1 MRIVSKHPILVGT
14 AVLTLVSL
22 GLYGCKNFLTDA
34 SKPQGTLDQSTLAT
48 AAGVEGTLIAAYRT
62 LDCTTGTSSDWGCA
76 ASNWVWGTVAADEAY
91 KGSTLSD
98 QPPINDV
105 EGYHWG
111 TANASTYLNTKWRN
125 VYEGINRA
133 NATLRLLKQVQAASP
148 GAISPADASSIEGEA
163 TFLRAHYHFEAY
175 RMWGA
180 IPYYRE
186 DDTDFRKP
194 NLAASAVPAE
204 ILKDLDAAIA
214 KLPATPRGGQKGR
227 ATSWM
232 AKAYKGRVLMYEG
245 QFASAI
251 AAFEDVKANGPYKLA
266 PSFDEVWTGINA
278 FRNGPEE
285 ILAYDASV
293 NDGEPGGNNGNY
305 GERLNFPYSGSHF
318 QCCGFNQPTQNLVNF
333 FKVDATTGL
342 PLVMVDSTTWNVDDN
357 MLGGERNT
365 VPVDP
370 RLDYTVGRDSVPFK
384 DWGFFKVSNT
394 SDSWVRDVANGGPYS
409 PKKNAQEKV
418 SGAESSSAGW
428 QPQQEN
434 SVHIHLFRYADLL
447 LMLAEA
453 YVERNSAG
461 DLENARAIVNQI
473 RDRAAV
479 RVQGCGSPVVDSVFT
494 ARGSGCGNSNL
505 TTPMPAMTAGKTSLK
520 MPWASYE
527 IGEYT
532 TPWVDQNY
540 AREAVR
546 TERRLELAMEGQR
559 MFDLRRWG
567 EPYAAARINGFI
579 NGIGGGNEKT
589 RRLFLANAEPFVQK
603 HMWYPIPADQIDL
616 SKVGGTPKLTQNPGW

>member
-1 MRIVSKHPILVGT
+1 MRIVSKHPLLVGT

-34 SKPQGTLDQSTLAT
+34 SKPQGTLDQGTLAT
-48 AAGVEGTLIAAYRT
+48 ADGVEGTLIAAYRT
-62 LDCTTGTSSDWGCA
+62 LDCTSNTSSDWGCA

-91 KGSTLSD
+91 KGSTLDD

-111 TANASTYLNTKWRN
+111 TANASSYLNTKWTN
-125 VYEGINRA
+125 LYEGITRA
-133 NATLRLLKQVQAASP
+133 NATLRLLKEVQTASP
-148 GAISPADASSIEGEA
+148 GAIAAADASSIEGEA
-163 TFLRAHYHFEAY
+163 IFLRAHYHFEAY

-186 DDTDFRKP
+186 DDTDFRKA
-194 NLAASAVPAE
+194 NMKATDVPAE

-214 KLPATPRGGQKGR
+214 KLPSSPRNNEKGR
-227 ATSWM
+227 ATSWT
-232 AKAYKGRVLMYEG
+232 AKAYKGRVLIYTG
-245 QFASAI
+245 QYAAAI
-251 AAFEDVKANGPYKLA
+251 PVLEDVRANGPYRLMT
-266 PSFDEVWTGINA
+266 SYDQVWSGISAN
-278 FRNGPEE
+278 RNGPEE
-285 ILAYDASV
+285 IFAYQASV
-293 NDGEPGGNNGNY
+293 NDGEPNGNNGNY

-318 QCCGFNQPTQNLVNF
+318 VCCGFNQPTQNLVNF
-333 FKVDATTGL
+333 FKTDATTGL
-342 PLVMVDSTTWNVDDN
+342 PLVMVDSTTWNVDDAN
-357 MLGGERNT
+357 LDGHRTT
-365 VPVDP
+365 VSVDP
-370 RLDYTVGRDSVPFK
+370 RLDFTVGRDSVPYK
-384 DWGFFKVSNT
+384 DWGFFSLG
-394 SDSWVRDVANGGPYS
+394 DGWVRDVANGGPYS

-434 SVHIHLFRYADLL
+434 SVHIHLFRFADML

-453 YVERNSAG
+453 YVEQNR
-461 DLENARAIVNQI
+461 LEDARGIVNQI

-479 RVQGCGSPVVDSVFT
+479 RAQGCGDASVATKF
-494 ARGSGCGNSNL
+494 AGCNGSTSL
-505 TTPMPAMTAGKTSLK
+505 TVAMPAMASGVSTLQ
-520 MPWASYE
+520 MPWAKYE

-532 TPWVDQNY
+532 APWTSQAY

-579 NGIGGGNEKT
+579 NGEGGGAEKT
-589 RRLFLANAEPFVQK
+589 RRLFLATAELFQQK
-603 HMWYPIPADQIDL
+603 HMFYPIPSLQIDL
-616 SKVGGTPKLTQNPGW
+616 SKVAGQARLTQNTGW

>member
-1 MRIVSKHPILVGT
+1 MKIVSRHPMLVGT
-14 AVLTLVSL
+14 AVLTL
-22 GLYGCKNFLTDA
+22 GLAGVYGCQNFLTDA
-34 SKPQGTLDQSTLAT
+34 SRSQGTLDQTTLANK
-48 AAGVEGTLIAAYRT
+48 AGVEGSLIATYRT
-62 LDCTTGTSSDWGCA
+62 LDCTSNTNSDWGCA

-342 PLVMVDSTTWNVDDN
+342 PLVMVDS
-357 MLGGERNT
+357 
-365 VPVDP
+365 
-370 RLDYTVGRDSVPFK
+370 
-384 DWGFFKVSNT
+384 
-394 SDSWVRDVANGGPYS
+394 
-409 PKKNAQEKV
+409 
-418 SGAESSSAGW
+418 
-428 QPQQEN
+428 
-434 SVHIHLFRYADLL
+434 
-447 LMLAEA
+447 
-453 YVERNSAG
+453 
-461 DLENARAIVNQI
+461 
-473 RDRAAV
+473 
-479 RVQGCGSPVVDSVFT
+479 
-494 ARGSGCGNSNL
+494 
-505 TTPMPAMTAGKTSLK
+505 
-520 MPWASYE
+520 
-527 IGEYT
+527 
-532 TPWVDQNY
+532 
-540 AREAVR
+540 
-546 TERRLELAMEGQR
+546 
-559 MFDLRRWG
+559 
-567 EPYAAARINGFI
+567 
-579 NGIGGGNEKT
+579 
-589 RRLFLANAEPFVQK
+589 
-603 HMWYPIPADQIDL
+603 
-616 SKVGGTPKLTQNPGW
+616 